1 MKIIFTD
8 LDGTLL
14 DHDTYSFQKA
24 KPALELIKKKG
35 IPLIICTS
43 KTRAEIEYY
52 RKLLKNYH
60 PFISENGG
68 AIFIPQDYFD
78 FNFPYQEKTNNYL
91 VIELGTS
98 YKILRKSLEEIKK
111 AGFEIKGFGDMSVE
125 EVAEDT
131 GLSLEQAELAKQ
143 REYDEAFRLIRGE
156 EEKLI
161 KFIKEKSLNYTKGGR
176 YFHLMGNNDKGKAVR
191 IMTELLRQ
199 KYSSLITIGVGD
211 SENDFKMLD
220 EVAVPYLV
228 MRKNKKYASDKYN
241 KAGGIGP
248 EGWNLAVKKEIKNDL

>member
-1 MKIIFTD
+1 MKIIFSD

-14 DHDTYSFQKA
+14 DHDTYSFQEA
-24 KPALELIKKKG
+24 RPALELIKQKK

-52 RKLLKNYH
+52 RRLLKNSH

-68 AIFIPQDYFD
+68 ALFIPSGYFD
-78 FNFPYQEKTNNYL
+78 FNFTFQKKINNYL
-91 VIELGTS
+91 VIELGMP
-98 YKILRKSLEEIKK
+98 YKTLRRSLQEIKK
-111 AGFEIKGFGDMSVE
+111 AGFEIKGFGDMSIE

-143 REYDEAFRLIRGE
+143 REYDEAFRLIEGE

-161 KFIKEKSLNYTKGGR
+161 KFIKEKGLNYTKGGR

-191 IMTELLRQ
+191 IMTELLKQ
-199 KYSSLITIGVGD
+199 KYTNLITIGLGD

-220 EVAVPYLV
+220 EVTIPYLV
-228 MRKNKKYASDKYN
+228 MRKNKSYASDKYQ
-241 KAGGIGP
+241 KARGIGP
-248 EGWNLAVKKEIKNDL
+248 QGWNLAVKKEIKNDL